1 MNVTNQKPQVLSPIY
16 ISSITGDFAPDD
28 DVMNSITLPLFT
40 PIASGQ
46 VSINDGTN
54 DLSEAEVNN
63 LILDCMGDAINP
75 LTEPVVKDLFSK
87 TLVYFD
93 KTFNASTQEI
103 FLTQAA
109 VKEKMPEATPTTIY
123 TPL

>member
-87 TLVYFD
+87 TLVYFECV
-93 KTFNASTQEI
+93 NARNLPHTGCS
-103 FLTQAA
+103 
-109 VKEKMPEATPTTIY
+109 
-123 TPL
+123 